1 MMMKMNNSDVT
12 VNEQEDSFSK
22 FYASELRKKRQ
33 QINNN
38 DRGFNEL
45 EDERRQVFQQAI
57 RTPGR
62 RGEVI
67 KKKMKRNLQDDSKQV
82 IRHTTGRMIE
92 FIFIPSF

>member
-1 MMMKMNNSDVT
+1 MTTDVT
-12 VNEQEDSFSK
+12 VNEQEETFKDY
-22 FYASELRKKRQ
+22 YATELRKKKQ

-38 DRGFNEL
+38 NRGFNEL

-67 KKKMKRNLQDDSKQV
+67 KKEE
-82 IRHTTGRMIE
+82 IE
-92 FIFIPSF
+92 KEFTRRFKEENMASSSSSSSQ

>member
-1 MMMKMNNSDVT
+1 MNNSDVT

-45 EDERRQVFQQAI
+45 DDERRQVFQQSI

-67 KKKMKRNLQDDSKQV
+67 KKEEIEKEFTRRFKADDPTYHGSND
-82 IRHTTGRMIE
+82 
-92 FIFIPSF
+92 

>member
-1 MMMKMNNSDVT
+1 MNNSDVT

-67 KKKMKRNLQDDSKQV
+67 KKEE
-82 IRHTTGRMIE
+82 IE
-92 FIFIPSF
+92 KEFTRRFKADHPTYHGSND

>member
-1 MMMKMNNSDVT
+1 MNNSDVT

-67 KKKMKRNLQDDSKQV
+67 KKEEIEKEFTRRFKADDPTYRGSDD
-82 IRHTTGRMIE
+82 
-92 FIFIPSF
+92 

>member
-1 MMMKMNNSDVT
+1 MNNSDVT

-22 FYASELRKKRQ
+22 FYASELRKNRQ

-38 DRGFNEL
+38 VRGFNVF
-45 EDERRQVFQQAI
+45 EDESSQVFQQAI

-67 KKKMKRNLQDDSKQV
+67 KKEEIEKEFTRRFKADDPTYHGSND
-82 IRHTTGRMIE
+82 
-92 FIFIPSF
+92 

>member
-1 MMMKMNNSDVT
+1 MINSDVT

-45 EDERRQVFQQAI
+45 EDERKQVFQQAI

-67 KKKMKRNLQDDSKQV
+67 KKEEIEKEFTRRFKADDPTYRGSDD
-82 IRHTTGRMIE
+82 
-92 FIFIPSF
+92 